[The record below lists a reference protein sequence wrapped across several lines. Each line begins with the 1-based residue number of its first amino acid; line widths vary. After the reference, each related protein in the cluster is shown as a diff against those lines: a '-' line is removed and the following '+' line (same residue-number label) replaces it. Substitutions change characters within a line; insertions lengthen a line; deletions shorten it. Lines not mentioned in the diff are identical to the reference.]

1 MLAYMLQK
9 QFTQWKNNPANTNKQ
24 DFLHKVVN
32 EQSAD
37 HEDIQQVLER
47 QHWFKTA

>member
-1 MLAYMLQK
+1 MLAYMLKK
-9 QFTQWKNNPANTNKQ
+9 QFQQWKTNPANTNKQ
-24 DFLHKVVN
+24 YFLHKVVA

-47 QHWFKTA
+47 QPWFQTA